1 MKYINMKKY
10 NLIVLAGYTHWTV
23 AVFAETFR
31 ATTNNGDS
39 SGFYSFFDN
48 KTLVACY
55 PIDKTII
62 VSIEDIEEE

>member
-23 AVFAETFR
+23 SVFAEKFS
-31 ATTNNGDS
+31 TTINNGDN
-39 SGFYSFFDN
+39 SGFYSFFDR

-55 PIDKTII
+55 PIEKTII
-62 VSIEDIEEE
+62 TGIEDLEDE